1 MGAPIRRISEGS
13 AWQPRAITRRRVG
26 TGIAEAQGVKPVKL
40 ALVAL
45 PLLLSAR
52 PADACSPLQCWP
64 GAFVPNQGATVPA
77 SAEALYWRPMSGQ
90 VEIDPASV
98 RLVAS
103 GEPVAI
109 TTTELPN
116 GDYLIEP
123 TQPLVSGTEYR
134 LEDST
139 ECGESGTADGPQATF
154 TATAAVALPTVLGS
168 LVATAPAR
176 STITVGT
183 SSGSCSSEADVVSA
197 NVSLTFD
204 AGAAP
209 WRHVLHYT
217 TYVDDQVWASSG
229 NILAS
234 TDPGASWIG
243 RGADRLYSVCSSED
257 TGIGD
262 GLSEGSHVVRIEAT
276 LPGTSVAL
284 VSSTVT
290 VELDCNPPIDGD
302 DGGDTTDDGD
312 DTAGDDGTTDLD
324 DDGGCS
330 TGGGAGLLVA
340 LGALTLRRR
349 RRP

>member
-1 MGAPIRRISEGS
+1 M
-13 AWQPRAITRRRVG
+13 
-26 TGIAEAQGVKPVKL
+26 KPVKL

-64 GAFVPNQGATVPA
+64 GAFVPSQGSTVPA

-98 RLVAS
+98 RLVTG

-123 TQPLVSGTEYR
+123 TLPLVAGAEYR
-134 LEDST
+134 LEDTT
-139 ECGESGTADGPQATF
+139 ECGGSGVADGPQATF
-154 TATAAVALPTVLGS
+154 TATAAVPLPATLGS
-168 LVATAPAR
+168 IAATAPVRGAL
-176 STITVGT
+176 TLGT
-183 SSGSCSSEADVVSA
+183 ASGSCSSEADVVSTT
-197 NVSLTFD
+197 VSLTLD
-204 AGAAP
+204 TLTEP

-217 TYVDDQVWASSG
+217 TYVDDQVWARSS

-234 TDPGASWIG
+234 TAPGASWVG
-243 RGADRLYSVCSSED
+243 RGSDRLYSVCSTDD
-257 TGIGD
+257 TGVGD
-262 GLSEGSHVVRIEAT
+262 GLSEGPHDVRIEAT
-276 LPGTSVAL
+276 LPGTSIAL
-284 VSSTVT
+284 VSSTIT
-290 VELDCNPPIDGD
+290 VELDCDPDGDGDGD
-302 DGGDTTDDGD
+302 DTTDGD
-312 DTAGDDGTTDLD
+312 DTAADDGAPDPD

-340 LGALTLRRR
+340 LGAITLRRR
-349 RRP
+349 RRA

>member
-1 MGAPIRRISEGS
+1 MLKV
-13 AWQPRAITRRRVG
+13 WV
-26 TGIAEAQGVKPVKL
+26 VKPVKL

-64 GAFVPNQGATVPA
+64 GAFVPSQGATVPA
-77 SAEALYWRPMSGQ
+77 SAEGLYWRPMSGQ

-98 RLVAS
+98 RLVTG

-123 TQPLVSGTEYR
+123 TQPLVAGTEYR

-139 ECGESGTADGPQATF
+139 ECAGSGAADGPQATF
-154 TATAAVALPTVLGS
+154 TATAAVGLPTTFGVLS
-168 LVATAPAR
+168 ATTPVR
-176 STITVGT
+176 STLTLGT
-183 SSGSCSSEADVVSA
+183 ASGSCSSDADVVSTT
-197 NVSLTFD
+197 VSVAFD
-204 AGAAP
+204 TSAEP

-217 TYVDDQVWASSG
+217 TYVDDRVWASSTS
-229 NILAS
+229 ILAS
-234 TDPGASWIG
+234 TAPGASWIG
-243 RGADRLYSVCSSED
+243 RGADRLYSVCSTDDSSV
-257 TGIGD
+257 GA
-262 GLSEGSHVVRIEAT
+262 GLSPGPHVVRIEAT

-290 VELDCNPPIDGD
+290 VELDCDPPIDDDG

-312 DTAGDDGTTDLD
+312 DTAGDDGTTEPDGE
-324 DDGGCS
+324 GGCS

-340 LGALTLRRR
+340 FGALGALTLRRR
-349 RRP
+349 RR